1 MEKIIEV
8 LKSPSLKL
16 AVRVTVVESILLDN
30 VDLSPR
36 ATQQKMIEVL
46 EDTLNFLKSISLK
59 NKLKADD
66 LK

>member
-46 EDTLNFLKSISLK
+46 EDTLNFLKSISLI